1 MYKITHGSS
10 IRKTIAL
17 LVLLTIITLAQAQSL
32 RPVKSGYAP
41 VNGLR
46 IYYEVYGEGKPLV
59 LLHGSFMTINT
70 NYGHLIPELAKT
82 RKIIALEF
90 QGHGRTADID
100 RPFSFESLA
109 DDVAGVIK
117 YLSID
122 SADILGYSLGGTVAL
137 QLAIRHPQLVHK
149 LILASAV
156 FKSEG
161 WSAETRAIF
170 PIIKPEFFEHTPIK
184 TAYDSLAP
192 DPAHWPIMV
201 NKLLK
206 LVNTTY
212 DYTEKAKGIKKP
224 FLFILGDSDGIVPE
238 HAAEMFRI
246 AGGVRNGDMAGFP
259 NSQLAV
265 LPATSHT
272 GLMMRAD
279 WLLSLIPAFLDAPVH

>member
-1 MYKITHGSS
+1 MYKIIHGSS

-17 LVLLTIITLAQAQSL
+17 LIMLPVITVAQAQTL
-32 RPVKSGYAP
+32 HPAKSGYAP

-59 LLHGSFMTINT
+59 LLHGSFMNIST

-90 QGHGRTADID
+90 QGHGRTADSD

-149 LILASAV
+149 LVLASAV
-156 FKSEG
+156 FKSDG

-170 PIIKPEFFEHTPIK
+170 PVIKPEFFEHTPIK

-192 DPAHWPIMV
+192 DPAHWAVMV

-212 DYTEKAKGIKKP
+212 DFTEKAKTVKKP
-224 FLFILGDSDGIVPE
+224 FLFILGDSDGIEPE
-238 HAAEMFRI
+238 HAAQMFRI
-246 AGGVRNGDMAGFP
+246 AGGVRNGDMAGVP
-259 NSQLAV
+259 NSQLAI